1 LQYRNLIKSHYN
13 EINNLTNL
21 LSSMVN
27 SYRLLVGGANEL
39 NNISEAKKSQVK
51 EAVKRADDL
60 GEIID
65 EIIKTLDE
73 CSTSYTKYCKIKK
86 QYVDE
91 KTNKDNILTEID
103 YEVQFDNSE
112 REYEE

>member
-1 LQYRNLIKSHYN
+1 MQYRNLIKSHYN